1 MPYLNDRVYDNGLT
15 VLDTEANVLH
25 ICTQEPTDYTG
36 ATATYTKGNK
46 TALSIGAPA
55 AGSPNGRQVTVA
67 SISDGSVTGTGTVT
81 HWAIVDTANSRLLA
95 TGALA
100 ASQAVTSG
108 NTFTLA
114 AFTIRI
120 PAAGSPVGG
129 QPAVGQTHALTATA
143 LAAGSPVVG
152 QPAAAQAH
160 ALLALGLAFG
170 APELGT
176 PALEE
181 RLPSSLGWVIDLAA
195 VRGGP
200 VSSVAT
206 RAAAPTFR
214 FGPRE
219 SGALPAVRQLKQMF
233 DAVRRP

>member
-152 QPAAAQAH
+152 QPALGQAYALTATAIAAGPPVVGQPALTQLAGVH
-160 ALLALGLAFG
+160 ALAATALAAGS
-170 APELGT
+170 PVVGT
-176 PALEE
+176 PALGQTHA
-181 RLPSSLGWVIDLAA
+181 LTATALAA
-195 VRGGP
+195 GSPVGGA
-200 VSSVAT
+200 SLRSA
-206 RAAAPTFR
+206 
-214 FGPRE
+214 
-219 SGALPAVRQLKQMF
+219 
-233 DAVRRP
+233 RRTP